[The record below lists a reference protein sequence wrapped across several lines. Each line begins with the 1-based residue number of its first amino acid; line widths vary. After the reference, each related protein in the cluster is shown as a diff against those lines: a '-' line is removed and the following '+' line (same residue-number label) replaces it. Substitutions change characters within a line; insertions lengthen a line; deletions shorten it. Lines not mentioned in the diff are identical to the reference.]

1 VNQRTRAVDIRRGIL
16 AALVA
21 AVAFSLLAVPRG
33 AGADSGTTEALR
45 SKAAEVMADI
55 DRLDARRAAAVVA
68 EQRAHTRLLAA
79 RQTLADTQLRITAAE
94 DVVRVAEQR
103 LADTLV
109 AAYKRSDGGN
119 TTGYLLGAASFSD
132 LINRVDVIDRISNS
146 EATVIAQVQAARK
159 QLDDDR
165 REQQQAVDDAD
176 QAVTDAQAAHQ
187 SAEQLI
193 AERQQTLAD
202 VSSSIRTSIG
212 HEEQR
217 RTHLAKTT
225 HSVDSSGTTAQGGAV
240 FYGDATW
247 YGWVL
252 AGHTT
257 ASGEIFDPMKLT
269 CANPWLPFGT
279 LVRVTLGGRSVVVK
293 VNDRG
298 PFGGGVIDLSLRAA
312 QIVGLYTIG
321 RARVKVQVVGQ
332 APITP

>member
-1 VNQRTRAVDIRRGIL
+1 
-16 AALVA
+16 
-21 AVAFSLLAVPRG
+21 
-33 AGADSGTTEALR
+33 
-45 SKAAEVMADI
+45 M
-55 DRLDARRAAAVVA
+55 
-68 EQRAHTRLLAA
+68 
-79 RQTLADTQLRITAAE
+79 
-94 DVVRVAEQR
+94 AEQR

-109 AAYKRSDGGN
+109 AAYKRSDGGS

-146 EATVIAQVQAARK
+146 EAGVIAQVQAARK
-159 QLDDDR
+159 RLDDDR
-165 REQQQAVDDAD
+165 HQQQQAVDAAN
-176 QAVTDAQAAHQ
+176 QAVADASAARH

-193 AERQQTLAD
+193 AERRQTLAA

-217 RTHLAKTT
+217 RTHLATTT
-225 HSVDSSGTTAQGGAV
+225 HSVDSSGAPQGGAV

-279 LVRVTLGGRSVVVK
+279 PGARHARRTVRCRQGERPRPVRRRRHRPVAAGSADRRALQHRSRHGEGRGRRPGADHALTSSCSFFALSTTAWATCGGTS
-293 VNDRG
+293 
-298 PFGGGVIDLSLRAA
+298 S
-312 QIVGLYTIG
+312 
-321 RARVKVQVVGQ
+321 
-332 APITP
+332 

>member
-1 VNQRTRAVDIRRGIL
+1 MNQRTRAVDIRRGIL
-16 AALVA
+16 AAFIA
-21 AVAFSLLAVPRG
+21 AVALSLFAVPRG

-45 SKAAEVMADI
+45 SRAADVMADI
-55 DRLDARRAAAVVA
+55 DRLDARRAAAVAA
-68 EQRAHTRLLAA
+68 EQRAHDRLTAA
-79 RQTLADTQLRITAAE
+79 RHTLAETELRISTAE
-94 DVVRVAEQR
+94 NTVHVAEQR

-109 AAYKRSDGGN
+109 AAYKRSDDGS

-146 EATVIAQVQAARK
+146 EAGVLAQVQAARK
-159 QLDDDR
+159 RLDDDR
-165 REQQQAVDDAD
+165 RQQQQAVDAAN
-176 QAVTDAQAAHQ
+176 QAVADAAAARR

-193 AERQQTLAD
+193 AERRQTLAA

-217 RTHLAKTT
+217 RTHLATTT
-225 HSVDSSGTTAQGGAV
+225 HSVDSSGAPQGGAV

-312 QIVGLYTIG
+312 QIVGLYSIG
-321 RARVKVQVVGQ
+321 RAKVRVEVVGQ

>member
-1 VNQRTRAVDIRRGIL
+1 MNQRTGAVDIRRGIL
-16 AALVA
+16 AAFVA
-21 AVAFSLLAVPRG
+21 AVALLLFSVPRG
-33 AGADSGTTEALR
+33 AGADSGTTESLR
-45 SKAAEVMADI
+45 SRAAQVMADI
-55 DRLDARRAAAVVA
+55 DRLDARRDAAVA
-68 EQRAHTRLLAA
+68 AQQRAQVRLTAA
-79 RQTLADTQLRITAAE
+79 RETLAQTEIRISAAE
-94 DVVRVAEQR
+94 STVHAAEQR

-109 AAYKRSDGGN
+109 AAYKRSDGGS

-132 LINRVDVIDRISNS
+132 LINRVDVVDRISNS
-146 EATVIAQVQAARK
+146 EADVIDQVQASLKR
-159 QLDDDR
+159 LDDDHR
-165 REQQQAVDDAD
+165 QQQQAVDAANR
-176 QAVTDAQAAHQ
+176 AVTDAAAARA

-193 AERQQTLAD
+193 AERKQTLAA

-212 HEEQR
+212 HEEHR
-217 RTHLAKTT
+217 RTRLAQTT
-225 HSVDSSGTTAQGGAV
+225 HSVSSSGAAEGGAV

-312 QIVGLYTIG
+312 QIVGLYSIG
-321 RARVKVQVVGQ
+321 RARVKVEVVGQ

>member
-1 VNQRTRAVDIRRGIL
+1 VNQRTGAVDIRRGIL
-16 AALVA
+16 AAFVA
-21 AVAFSLLAVPRG
+21 AVALLLFSVPRG
-33 AGADSGTTEALR
+33 AGADSGATESLR
-45 SKAAEVMADI
+45 SRAAQVMADI
-55 DRLDARRAAAVVA
+55 DRLDARRDAAIAA
-68 EQRAHTRLLAA
+68 QQRAQVRLTAA
-79 RQTLADTQLRITAAE
+79 RETLAQTEIRISAAE
-94 DVVRVAEQR
+94 GTVHAAEQR

-146 EATVIAQVQAARK
+146 EADVIAQVQAARK
-159 QLDDDR
+159 RLDDDR
-165 REQQQAVDDAD
+165 RQQQQAVDAANRAVADA
-176 QAVTDAQAAHQ
+176 AAARA
-187 SAEQLI
+187 SAERLI
-193 AERQQTLAD
+193 AERKQTLAA

-212 HEEQR
+212 HEEHR

-225 HSVDSSGTTAQGGAV
+225 HSVDSSGTAEGGAV

-321 RARVKVQVVGQ
+321 RARVKVEVVGQ

>member
-1 VNQRTRAVDIRRGIL
+1 
-16 AALVA
+16 
-21 AVAFSLLAVPRG
+21 
-33 AGADSGTTEALR
+33 
-45 SKAAEVMADI
+45 M
-55 DRLDARRAAAVVA
+55 
-68 EQRAHTRLLAA
+68 
-79 RQTLADTQLRITAAE
+79 
-94 DVVRVAEQR
+94 
-103 LADTLV
+103 
-109 AAYKRSDGGN
+109 
-119 TTGYLLGAASFSD
+119 
-132 LINRVDVIDRISNS
+132 DVIDRISNS
-146 EATVIAQVQAARK
+146 EAGVIAQVQAARK
-159 QLDDDR
+159 RLDDDR
-165 REQQQAVDDAD
+165 RQQQQAVDAAN
-176 QAVTDAQAAHQ
+176 QAVADAAAARR

-193 AERQQTLAD
+193 AERRQTLAA

-217 RTHLAKTT
+217 RTHLATTT
-225 HSVDSSGTTAQGGAV
+225 HSVDSSGAPQGGAV

-312 QIVGLYTIG
+312 QIVGLYSIG
-321 RARVKVQVVGQ
+321 RAKVRVEVVGQ